1 MTSSL
6 PIGNAVPS
14 GPGTGGPASTDR
26 GRQAWL
32 TYLAG
37 APVTVE
43 LPLDHLRPLE
53 RDQTAAR
60 VPVPVPPGVLA
71 ALADLDTD
79 ASTGWLAAFTAL
91 LVRYTGD
98 TELVVGVPV
107 GDARDGTDAQPA
119 VARRIVAPAGVTFRE
134 LLDRVEAAEAA
145 ANRLVPLPLPEV
157 GALTWPDEVPGTVA
171 PFAVGFVRGDA
182 PRLAAGWAGADLTLA
197 VDAEGRGARLYYDA
211 ALFVNRTAA
220 RLAQHLATL
229 LGELVAHPD
238 RPVTRARL
246 LGADERRRV
255 LVDFNDTEVSYAD
268 ERPWAARIADLA
280 RRRPSAPAVR
290 DRGCRLTF
298 AQLDAAANRLAREFH
313 ARGLPAAGRVALYL
327 DRSAGAVVAT
337 LAAHRAGAAVVLL
350 DPAQPSARTEMMAA
364 ETGPDVVV
372 TTAARLADLP
382 DALAERAVCLDRDA
396 AAVDAHPAT
405 APEVAAPDA
414 DDISQIAYTSGSTH
428 EPKPVLQRH
437 RTLDNLAD
445 WTCRAYGVSAED
457 RASWISA
464 PGYGIGMLEWM
475 PFLACGAEINIAD
488 ARTAATANRLRDWL
502 VARGVTHA
510 LVLNHVAERLAGL
523 FWPERSALRIL
534 VSVGEPMRHWPAPS
548 LPFEVVACYGA
559 TEVGAVTSSYD
570 LAGGVRCTSRAVPED
585 DRAVRVPSVGRPI
598 ANLRVYLLDQH
609 RNPVPIG
616 VPGELYVAGAGLAAG
631 YLDRPELAAEAFVPN
646 PLPEE
651 PEPVLYRSGDLARYR
666 ADGTIEV
673 VGRADSVVR
682 IRGHRVA
689 LRDVEAVVATDTGVR
704 ETAVLAHTD
713 DDGAVRLVAYVVPA
727 DEAAFSSRTLRHSL
741 ANQLPSHL
749 LPSAVVRLPGLPWLP
764 NGKLDRRALPA
775 PPAPVTSAP
784 HVAARTPVERELTDL
799 CVEVLGVERI
809 GMDDDLT
816 GAAVPARLRDALR
829 ALVASRYDLELDDSR
844 ITSIG
849 AIAALVDAARAGADD
864 AFGALPPVEHHPE
877 ARFEPF
883 PLTDTQQAYWIGRS
897 DAVEL
902 GSVGCHGYWE
912 WESTGLDVARFRTA
926 WSRVLERH
934 DMLRAVINPDGTQRI
949 LADLPDYEIPLLDLR
964 EHDAAAAEG
973 EAAKL
978 RDHLSHHVAPADTWP
993 LWDVRL
999 TLLPGGRTRIHLSL
1013 DLLIIDAW
1021 SYFQILVP
1029 DLVMFYEDPQA
1040 VPAPLELSFRDYVL
1054 AADVA
1059 LEQSEAYRRSRRYWL
1074 ERLDEG
1080 LPDAPELPRAPG
1092 SGDLGDVRFTRRE
1105 HRLDPAAW
1113 SRLKERAQTA
1123 GTTPSGVVVAAFAEV
1138 LRAWSGNDRFT
1149 VNFPLFNRLPLHDDV
1164 DALIGDFTTTSLLA
1178 VEKVDGTF
1186 AERARSIQE
1195 RLFEDLEHRHFGG
1208 VRVMRELARRGGG
1221 HAGAA
1226 FPVVVTSLLG
1236 QPPRHFTTALGDA
1249 IHTSTQTPQ
1258 VTLDFQVSEVAGA
1271 LHFSWDSI
1279 DEVFPAG
1286 MLADMFDAYG
1296 RLLDLLVRDAASW
1309 RNERFPLVPG
1319 EQLRVREEINRTD
1332 AELPELLLHTPVAE
1346 HAARR
1351 PDSLAVVGGDVRLTY
1366 RELDRRVNQ
1375 VGRRLRA
1382 DGARPGTLVAIVS
1395 EKGWEQIV
1403 AAHGV
1408 LASGAAY
1415 LPIDADVPTERLHY
1429 LLEHGRVDTVLT
1441 QAAVDARVD
1450 WPDSVRRLLV
1460 DGDFDDVDPGPLEP
1474 AQEVS
1479 DLAYVIYTS
1488 GSTGRPKGVMVDH
1501 RGAANTILD
1510 MNRRL
1515 GIGPDDS
1522 CLAVSGLHFDLS
1534 VYDTFGMI
1542 AAGGTVVLPPS
1553 APNPEPARWAELIRA
1568 HGITFWNSVPALL
1581 EILVGHAEGAGE
1593 SLAPLGAAVLAGD
1606 WIPVTLPD
1614 RLRAVASGVRVIG
1627 SGGPTESCVWSVVYP
1642 IGEVDPAWQSIP
1654 YGRPM
1659 TNQRY
1664 HVLDARREHRPVW
1677 VPGEI
1682 YIESPVGLARGYW
1695 RDEERTAAQFV
1706 RNPATG
1712 VRMYAS
1718 GDLGR
1723 YLPDGTIEIL
1733 GRTDF
1738 QVKIQGH
1745 RIELGEIETVLA
1757 EHPSVDRA
1765 VAVASGATPQTRRLV
1780 AYVTAAGAEPAP
1792 AELTAFLA
1800 GRLPRYMVPGSISVL
1815 GALPLT
1821 GNGKVD
1827 RRALASLT
1835 GQRDDSRDHVAPDGP
1850 VEELMAAM
1858 WAELIGLDQVGR
1870 HDNFFELGGNSVIAT
1885 QLVSRVREMFGV
1897 DLPLKAIFTAPTVA
1911 QVTEALVADPLRA
1924 GAVRAVADLLAG
1936 LDDGDIDALLE

>member
-1 MTSSL
+1 VTTSM
-6 PIGNAVPS
+6 PIGNTVPS
-14 GPGTGGPASTDR
+14 GSASGGTGSAAS

-43 LPLDHLRPLE
+43 LPLDRPRPPD
-53 RDQTAAR
+53 RDYVAAR
-60 VPVPVPPGVLA
+60 VPVPVPPEVPA
-71 ALADLDTD
+71 ALAGLGTD
-79 ASTGWLAAFTAL
+79 PATGWLAAFTAL

-98 TELVVGVPV
+98 TEVVLGVP
-107 GDARDGTDAQPA
+107 GDTGPDGGLAS
-119 VARRIVAPAGVTFRE
+119 ARRIVAPAGTTYRD
-134 LLDRVEAAEAA
+134 LLSRVRAAEEAGG
-145 ANRLVPLPLPEV
+145 RLVPLSLPEV
-157 GALTWPDEVPGTVA
+157 GALTRPDEVPGTVA
-171 PFAVGFVRGDA
+171 PFAAGFARGDA
-182 PRLAAGWAGADLTLA
+182 GSAGWAGADLTLA
-197 VDAEGRGARLYYDA
+197 VDADGRGARLCYDA
-211 ALFVNRTAA
+211 ALFVNGTAA
-220 RLAQHLATL
+220 RLARHLATL
-229 LGELVAHPD
+229 LEELVAHPD
-238 RPVTRARL
+238 QPMTRARL
-246 LGADERRRV
+246 LGADERRRL
-255 LVDFNDTEVSYAD
+255 LVDFNDTEVSFAG
-268 ERPWAARIADLA
+268 ERPWAARVAGLA

-298 AQLDAAANRLAREFH
+298 AQLDDAANRLAH
-313 ARGLPAAGRVALYL
+313 QLLDGGLPAGGRVALYL
-327 DRSAGAVVAT
+327 DRSAAAVVAT
-337 LAAHRAGAAVVLL
+337 LAVHRAGAAVVLL
-350 DPAQPSARTEMMAA
+350 DPAQPSARTAMMVA
-364 ETGPDVVV
+364 ETGPDAVV
-372 TTAARLADLP
+372 TMAARLADLP
-382 DALAERAVCLDRDA
+382 AGLADRAVCLDRDA
-396 AAVDAHPAT
+396 AAVDARPAT
-405 APEVAAPDA
+405 APEVAAPA
-414 DDISQIAYTSGSTH
+414 AEDIGQIAYTSGSTH

-437 RTLDNLAD
+437 RTLDNLVD
-445 WTCRAYGVSAED
+445 WTGRAYRVSADD

-464 PGYGIGMLEWM
+464 PGYGIGLLEWM

-488 ARTAATANRLRDWL
+488 PRTAATVNRLRDWL

-510 LVLNHVAERLAGL
+510 LVLNHTAERLAGL

-534 VSVGEPMRHWPAPS
+534 VSVGEPMRSWPAPG

-570 LAGGVRCTSRAVPED
+570 LASGVRCTSRAVPED
-585 DRAVRVPSVGRPI
+585 EQTVRIPSVGRPI

-631 YLDRPELAAEAFVPN
+631 YLDRPELTAEAFVPN

-651 PEPVLYRSGDLARYR
+651 PERVLYRSGDLARYR

-682 IRGHRVA
+682 IRGHQVA
-689 LRDVEAVVATDTGVR
+689 LRDVEAVVAADATVR

-713 DDGAVRLVAYVVPA
+713 DDGAVQLVAYVVPV
-727 DEAAFSSRTLRHSL
+727 DEAEFSSRTLRHSL

-784 HVAARTPVERELTDL
+784 YVAARNPVERELTDL
-799 CVEVLGVERI
+799 CAEVLGVERI
-809 GMDDDLT
+809 GVDDDLT
-816 GAAVPARLRDALR
+816 GPAVPDRLRAAVR
-829 ALVASRYDLELDDSR
+829 ALVASRYEIELDDSR

-849 AIAALVDAARAGADD
+849 RISAQVAGARPGDD
-864 AFGALPPVEHHPE
+864 DPFGALPPIEHHPE
-877 ARFEPF
+877 ARFEHF

-912 WESTGLDVARFRTA
+912 WESTGLDVARFRAA
-926 WSRVLERH
+926 WSRVLDRH

-949 LADLPDYEIPLLDLR
+949 LADLPDYEIPVLDLR
-964 EHDAAAAEG
+964 GHDAGAAEK
-973 EAAKL
+973 EAATL
-978 RDHLSHHVAPADTWP
+978 RDRLSHHVTPADTWP

-999 TLLPGGRTRIHLSL
+999 TLLPDGRTRIHLSL

-1029 DLVMFYEDPQA
+1029 DLVTFYEDPQA
-1040 VPAPLELSFRDYVL
+1040 QPAPLELSFRDYVL

-1059 LEQSEAYRRSRRYWL
+1059 LEQSEVYQRSRRYWL
-1074 ERLDEG
+1074 DRLAEG
-1080 LPDAPELPRAPG
+1080 LPDAPDLPRAPG
-1092 SGDLGDVRFTRRE
+1092 AGDLTDVRFTRRE

-1113 SRLKERAQTA
+1113 TRLKDRAQAA

-1164 DALIGDFTTTSLLA
+1164 DRLIGDFTTTSLLA

-1195 RLFEDLEHRHFGG
+1195 RLFEDLENRYFGG
-1208 VRVMRELARRGGG
+1208 VRVMRELARRSGG
-1221 HAGAA
+1221 HTGAA

-1236 QPPRHFTTALGDA
+1236 QPPRHFTTALGEA

-1279 DEVFPAG
+1279 DEVFPPG
-1286 MLADMFDAYG
+1286 MLADMFGAYCG
-1296 RLLDLLVRDAASW
+1296 LLDTLVTDAASW
-1309 RNERFPLVPG
+1309 RNERFPLVPAD
-1319 EQLRVREEINRTD
+1319 QLRVREEVNRTD
-1332 AELPELLLHTPVAE
+1332 RALPELLLHTPVAA
-1346 HAARR
+1346 HAARQ
-1351 PDSLAVVGGDVRLTY
+1351 PDALAVVCGDVRLTY

-1382 DGARPGTLVAIVS
+1382 DGARPGTLVAIVA

-1403 AAHGV
+1403 AAHGI
-1408 LASGAAY
+1408 LAAGAAY
-1415 LPIDADVPTERLHY
+1415 LPIDADVPAERLHY
-1429 LLEHGRVDTVLT
+1429 LLDHGRVDTVLT
-1441 QAAVDARVD
+1441 QASVDGRVD
-1450 WPDSVRRLLV
+1450 WPDTVRRLLV
-1460 DGDFDDVDPGPLEP
+1460 DGDFDHVDAAPVEP

-1515 GIGPDDS
+1515 AIGTGDS

-1534 VYDTFGMI
+1534 VYDVFGMI
-1542 AAGGTVVLPPS
+1542 AAGGTVVLPTS
-1553 APNPEPARWAELIRA
+1553 APNPEPARWAELIRRE
-1568 HGITFWNSVPALL
+1568 GITFWNSVPALM
-1581 EILVGHAEGAGE
+1581 EILVSHAEGAGE
-1593 SLAPLGAAVLAGD
+1593 SLAPLSAVVLAGD
-1606 WIPVTLPD
+1606 WIPTTLPD
-1614 RLRAVASGVRVIG
+1614 RLRAVAPGVRVIG

-1642 IGEVDPAWQSIP
+1642 IGDVDPAWQSIP

-1664 HVLDARREHRPVW
+1664 HILDARRADRPVW

-1695 RDEERTAAQFV
+1695 RDEDRTAAQFV

-1745 RIELGEIETVLA
+1745 RIELGEIEAVLA
-1757 EHPSVDRA
+1757 EHPSVGRA
-1765 VAVASGATPQTRRLV
+1765 VAVASGNTPATRRLV
-1780 AYVTAAGAEPAP
+1780 AYVTASGAEPA
-1792 AELTAFLA
+1792 ASDLTEFLA
-1800 GRLPRYMVPGSISVL
+1800 GRLPHYMVPGTITVL
-1815 GALPLT
+1815 DTLPLT

-1827 RRALASLT
+1827 RLALAAMT
-1835 GQRDDSRDHVAPDGP
+1835 GRRDESRAYAAPDGP
-1850 VEELMAAM
+1850 LEELMAAM

-1870 HDNFFELGGNSVIAT
+1870 QDNFFELGGNSVIAT
-1885 QLVSRVREMFGV
+1885 QLVAWVREMFGA
-1897 DLPLKAIFTAPTVA
+1897 DLPLKAVFTGPTVA
-1911 QVTEALVADPLRA
+1911 QVCAALTADPA
-1924 GAVRAVADLLAG
+1924 QAEPVRAVAEMLAG
-1936 LDDGDIDALLE
+1936 LGDDEIDALLE